1 MSSLT
6 YQSLSK
12 HPRCFQNLTGLSLQE
27 FVGMR
32 EKVRPAYLIWEG
44 KKKGSGRPSGF
55 VSFEDKLLCLMMYY
69 RTYITHTFLGY
80 LFGVHNAN
88 VCRLF
93 KVLEP
98 MVARSVSIKKDRT
111 LTQDKVMAILA
122 AVTEIPTQRPK
133 KKQKD
138 KYSGKKK
145 RHTLKCELGMR
156 EDGKIIHVSKVHGGR
171 THDFTIRKKE
181 KSFCR
186 ESAKVVD
193 SGFQGLQK
201 REQNVWLPFKGTKK
215 KPLTQEQKQHNK
227 ALASLRV
234 KIENKIG
241 QIKIFKIASERYRNF
256 QKKLH
261 MRLNILV
268 GVVNMKHGF

>member
-1 MSSLT
+1 MSLS
-6 YQSLSK
+6 YRSLSK
-12 HPRCFQNLTGLSLQE
+12 SPRCFQKLTGLSLRE
-27 FVGMR
+27 FADMV
-32 EKVRPAYLIWEG
+32 EKVRPVYSKWEQQ
-44 KKKGSGRPSGF
+44 KKSLGRPSGF
-55 VSFEDKLLCLMMYY
+55 ASLEDKVLCLMMYY

-88 VCRLF
+88 VCRLL
-93 KVLEP
+93 KVMEP
-98 MVARSVSIKKDRT
+98 LVAKAISLKKDRT
-111 LTQDKVMAILA
+111 LTQDQVTAILA
-122 AVTEIPTQRPK
+122 DVTEVATQRPR

-145 RHTLKCELGMR
+145 RHTLKAELGMR
-156 EDGKIIHVSKVHGGR
+156 EDGKIIHISKVYGGR

-181 KSFCR
+181 KPFCR
-186 ESAKVVD
+186 DSVKVVD

-215 KPLTQEQKQHNK
+215 KPLTKEQKSHNK
-227 ALASLRV
+227 ALAQLRI

-241 QIKIFKIASERYRNF
+241 EMKVFQILSQRYRNF

-261 MRLNILV
+261 LRLNVIV
-268 GVVNMKHGF
+268 GLVNMKHGF

>member
-1 MSSLT
+1 MSLT
-6 YQSLSK
+6 YRSLSK
-12 HPRCFQNLTGLSLQE
+12 TPRCFEKLSGLCLRD
-27 FVGMR
+27 FRDMV
-32 EKVRPAYLIWEG
+32 EKVRPVYLKWEEE
-44 KKKGSGRPSGF
+44 KKARAGRPSVFG
-55 VSFEDKLLCLMMYY
+55 SLEDKLLCLMLYY

-93 KVLEP
+93 KVIEP
-98 MVARSVSIKKDRT
+98 FVAKTITIKKDRT
-111 LTQDKVMAILA
+111 LSQDKVMAILA
-122 AVTEIPTQRPK
+122 DVTEISTQRPQ
-133 KKQKD
+133 KKQKA

-145 RHTLKCELGMR
+145 RHTLKSELGMT
-156 EDGKIIHVSKVHGGR
+156 EDGKIIHLSKVYGGR

-181 KSFCR
+181 KPFCR
-186 ESAKVVD
+186 DCVKVVD

-215 KPLTQEQKQHNK
+215 KPLTTEHKSHNK
-227 ALASLRV
+227 ALAQLRI

-241 QIKIFKIASERYRNF
+241 EMKVFQLLSQRYRNF

-261 MRLNILV
+261 LRLNIIAGL
-268 GVVNMKHGF
+268 VNMKHGF

>member
-6 YQSLSK
+6 YLTLSK
-12 HPRCFQNLTGLSLQE
+12 HPKCFQNLTGLSLKE
-27 FVGMR
+27 FAELK
-32 EKVRPAYLIWEG
+32 EKVKPGYLQWEG
-44 KKKGSGRPSGF
+44 RKKGAGRPSGF
-55 VSFEDKLLCLMMYY
+55 KGLEDKLLCLMMYY
-69 RTYITHTFLGY
+69 GTYMTHTFLGY

-98 MVARSVSIKKDRT
+98 IAARSISIKKDRT
-111 LTQDKVMAILA
+111 LTEDKIMAILA
-122 AVTEIPTQRPK
+122 DVTEIPTQRPK

-145 RHTLKCELGMR
+145 RHTLKSELGMR
-156 EDGKIIHVSKVHGGR
+156 EDGRIIHVSKVHGGR
-171 THDFTIRKKE
+171 THDFTIRKTE
-181 KSFCR
+181 KPFCR
-186 ESAKVVD
+186 ESTKVVD

-201 REQNVWLPFKGTKK
+201 REHNVWLPFKGTKK
-215 KPLTQEQKQHNK
+215 KPLTQDQKKHNK
-227 ALASLRV
+227 ALAQLRV
-234 KIENKIG
+234 KIENKIAE
-241 QIKIFKIASERYRNF
+241 IKVFKIASDRYRNF

-261 MRLNILV
+261 LRLNILA